1 MRHDHNRIRR
11 SEYTHLPYTTRA
23 AAVHASGDVIARRTR
38 RYLSVQERVAV
49 LTQSSAAQRTG
60 DEVILNIRSPTGKE
74 DKELKDS
81 SSGMHPTAIISVIAV
96 TVAGTVA
103 MAHHG
108 RAQFLSD
115 FLDQLRRYFAG
126 AEGGIGAPAGEGAG
140 IQAFLM
146 QISQLYISAY
156 FNDVRFVLLLNNYG
170 TQGIL

>member
-81 SSGMHPTAIISVIAV
+81 SSGMHPTAIISVIA
-96 TVAGTVA
+96 A
-103 MAHHG
+103 
-108 RAQFLSD
+108 RWL
-115 FLDQLRRYFAG
+115 
-126 AEGGIGAPAGEGAG
+126 
-140 IQAFLM
+140 
-146 QISQLYISAY
+146 
-156 FNDVRFVLLLNNYG
+156 VLLRWLIMVAPNFCPTFWINFGVTSQAPRAGSAHQPVKGPAYRHS
-170 TQGIL
+170 

>member
-38 RYLSVQERVAV
+38 RYLSMQERVAV

-96 TVAGTVA
+96 TVAGTVT
-103 MAHHG
+103 MAHYD
-108 RAQFLSD
+108 RTQFLSD
-115 FLDQLRRYFAG
+115 FLDNFAG

-156 FNDVRFVLLLNNYG
+156 FNDVRSVLLLKYCG